1 MQSLYTRLCC
11 QHILSLNLIYK
22 ILLQKTAIS
31 TSMHINEPKYVV
43 HVLDCPSLRKL
54 ATEPVIATFS
64 HDRMNTQIKLMAK
77 VLSPSF

>member
-1 MQSLYTRLCC
+1 
-11 QHILSLNLIYK
+11 
-22 ILLQKTAIS
+22 
-31 TSMHINEPKYVV
+31 MHINEPKYVV

>member
-1 MQSLYTRLCC
+1 M
-11 QHILSLNLIYK
+11 
-22 ILLQKTAIS
+22 
-31 TSMHINEPKYVV
+31 NEPKYVV

-64 HDRMNTQIKLMAK
+64 HDRMKTQIKLMAK